1 MANVRQHVM
10 QRRTPIITRHT
21 VLHDVRRRLEETS
34 FPRVEM
40 SVIVGLTGA
49 IGLLCSF
56 LLLRGGVDSMAFRYP
71 LALACAYLFFLGS
84 LWLWMRT
91 RADDYLDLPDL
102 GNVAPERAGDG
113 GPEVFSSGGGGQ
125 FDGGGASGTFEGPRS
140 LPMTDSP
147 ASSAGDA
154 SGSLDLDP
162 GEAVIPVIAVVL
174 AVGLAFASLN
184 VVYVAPALF
193 AELLFDGVLSYSL
206 YRHLR
211 TLHAKHWLATAV
223 RRTALPFGIT
233 AVFLALVGVAMAAY
247 APGARSVGEVVHFP
261 RAAR

>member
-1 MANVRQHVM
+1 M
-10 QRRTPIITRHT
+10 QRRNSTTRST
-21 VLHDVRRRLEETS
+21 VLHDVQRKLEETS

-40 SVIVGLTGA
+40 SLIVGLTGG

-56 LLLRGGVDSMAFRYP
+56 LLLRGGVDSMAIRYP
-71 LALACAYLFFLGS
+71 VALAVAYMFFLGS

-91 RADDYLDLPDL
+91 RAEDYLDLPDL
-102 GNVAPERAGDG
+102 TDLAPKRAGSG
-113 GPEVFSSGGGGQ
+113 EPEVFSSGRGGE
-125 FDGGGASGTFEGPRS
+125 FDGGGASGTFEGPGPS
-140 LPMTDSP
+140 LHAADSS
-147 ASSAGDA
+147 SSAA
-154 SGSLDLDP
+154 SNAEISLDLDP
-162 GEAVIPVIAVVL
+162 GDAAIPIVAVVL
-174 AVGLAFASLN
+174 AVGLAFASLY

-211 TLHAKHWLATAV
+211 ALHAKHWLATAL

-233 AVFLALVGVAMAAY
+233 AVFLAVAGVAMTAY
-247 APGARSVGEVVHFP
+247 APGARSVGEVVNFP